1 MDTMGRLLPQG
12 QGASVNTQEVP
23 DEYSSVGG
31 WWGMVKCVR
40 IGLIDSRNRHF
51 RFGELAGM
59 CCPGGC
65 LHLHG
70 VTEGDRI
77 FPSGADLLTDE

>member
-1 MDTMGRLLPQG
+1 
-12 QGASVNTQEVP
+12 
-23 DEYSSVGG
+23 
-31 WWGMVKCVR
+31 MVKCVR